1 MVYFEG
7 VFKPFK
13 QLMGK
18 LTNILKYK
26 FAKSIIVIDNN
37 EVKSSVTTH
46 TCIVTAALLVYF
58 KVQIQK
64 PTYPIQGHC

>member
-13 QLMGK
+13 QLMSK

-26 FAKSIIVIDNN
+26 FAKTIIVIDNN
-37 EVKSSVTTH
+37 EVKSSVTTQFY

-58 KVQIQK
+58 KIQVL
-64 PTYPIQGHC
+64 